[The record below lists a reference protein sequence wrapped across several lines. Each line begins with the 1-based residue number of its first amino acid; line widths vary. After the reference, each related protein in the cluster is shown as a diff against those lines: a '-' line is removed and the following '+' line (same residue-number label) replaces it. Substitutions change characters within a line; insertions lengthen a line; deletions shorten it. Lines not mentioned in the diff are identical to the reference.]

1 MPSFSIANDGSTLA
15 KWRCK
20 KSHYSL
26 KKGPE
31 GPFCSPPPTLT
42 FWANVFLLVS
52 QCRSY
57 QPHPHC
63 IFRPGSSIPSR
74 RSVKGQKIFPSDL
87 QSWGNVV
94 FLAKAAFFSPLLFIS
109 DFFRQRRRHWAL
121 LTWFVCLLAELEVN
135 PSEGEL
141 LPIFYSIMGEK
152 GPFQM
157 GNPECSGFGG
167 YSGTKTSPLCLHITI
182 YYYLLLSIFIN
193 CFFFFKECSR
203 ITTSK

>member
-1 MPSFSIANDGSTLA
+1 M
-15 KWRCK
+15 
-20 KSHYSL
+20 
-26 KKGPE
+26 
-31 GPFCSPPPTLT
+31 
-42 FWANVFLLVS
+42 
-52 QCRSY
+52 
-57 QPHPHC
+57 
-63 IFRPGSSIPSR
+63 
-74 RSVKGQKIFPSDL
+74 
-87 QSWGNVV
+87 
-94 FLAKAAFFSPLLFIS
+94 
-109 DFFRQRRRHWAL
+109 